1 MLLNLQ
7 QHRGF
12 SIGMY
17 HPHGLHSLLLQFY
30 LSALHYGFSSEVQ
43 PVGDYMLQEQR
54 LDWPLV

>member
-7 QHRGF
+7 QHRKF

-17 HPHGLHSLLLQFY
+17 HLHGLHSLLLQFY

-43 PVGDYMLQEQR
+43 PVGDYMSQEQR
-54 LDWPLV
+54 LD